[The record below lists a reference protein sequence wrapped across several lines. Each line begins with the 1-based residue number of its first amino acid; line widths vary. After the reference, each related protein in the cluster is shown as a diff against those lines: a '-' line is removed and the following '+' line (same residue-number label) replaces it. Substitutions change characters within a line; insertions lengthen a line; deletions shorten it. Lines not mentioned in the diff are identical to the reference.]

1 MFSSR
6 TNWNLTPNAL
16 SQLLAE
22 KRKRG
27 EQILDLT
34 ESNPTRCGFSYN
46 PELLQAL
53 SSERSFQYE
62 PDPHGLLSARKAIAE
77 YYSRR
82 ATLVDPSNLFLS
94 ASTSEAYSH
103 LFRLLCNAGESVLVP
118 KPSYPLFDYLCALN
132 DVEVR
137 HYRLMYDDEWRID
150 FESIRA
156 AIDPSTKV
164 LLLVHPNNP
173 TGSFVKNQEKEKIL
187 ELVQRHG
194 LALIADEVF
203 SEYSLTE
210 SEGQYESFASEGRSL
225 IFTLNGISKLL
236 GMPQMKLA
244 WITVSGE
251 SGVVRNAMGRLEVI
265 CDTYLSTGTPI
276 QRALPFFLEDGRRVT
291 DQISKRIK
299 ANYHS
304 LRSMTAQSPVSLF
317 NAEGGWNAIVQFP
330 RIMSDDAWALRIL
343 KECNV
348 LLHPGHFFEIEQ
360 EACFV
365 MSLLPEESI
374 FSNGIGRVLEYVRAT
389 AETSL

>member
-1 MFSSR
+1 
-6 TNWNLTPNAL
+6 
-16 SQLLAE
+16 
-22 KRKRG
+22 
-27 EQILDLT
+27 
-34 ESNPTRCGFSYN
+34 
-46 PELLQAL
+46 
-53 SSERSFQYE
+53 
-62 PDPHGLLSARKAIAE
+62 
-77 YYSRR
+77 
-82 ATLVDPSNLFLS
+82 
-94 ASTSEAYSH
+94 
-103 LFRLLCNAGESVLVP
+103 
-118 KPSYPLFDYLCALN
+118 
-132 DVEVR
+132 
-137 HYRLMYDDEWRID
+137 MYDDEWRMD
-150 FESIRA
+150 FDSIRA
-156 AIDPSTKV
+156 AIDPSTRA
-164 LLLVHPNNP
+164 LLVVHPNNP

-244 WITVSGE
+244 WLTVSGE
-251 SGVVRNAMGRLEVI
+251 SGVVRNAMDRLEVI
-265 CDTYLSTGTPI
+265 YDTYLSTATPI
-276 QRALPFFLEDGRRVT
+276 QQALPVFLDESRRVT

-304 LRSMTAQSPVSLF
+304 LRSMTAQSSVSLF

-348 LLHPGHFFEIEQ
+348 LLHPGHYFEIEQ
-360 EACFV
+360 EACFI

-374 FSNGIGRVLEYVRAT
+374 FSNGIGRVLEYMRTT